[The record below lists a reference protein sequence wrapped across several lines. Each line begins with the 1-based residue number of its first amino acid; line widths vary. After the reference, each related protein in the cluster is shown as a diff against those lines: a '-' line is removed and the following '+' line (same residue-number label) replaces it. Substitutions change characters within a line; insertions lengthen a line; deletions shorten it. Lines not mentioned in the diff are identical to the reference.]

1 MRQIRK
7 LLSLAPG
14 ERFLLV
20 RTTLLVVA
28 VRVAL
33 WTLPLAYVCRSLSRR
48 RTAAPE
54 LAAFPVSRLAWAIEV
69 AARRVPCATCLTQAL
84 ALQCLLARAGRESC
98 VCIGV
103 AKKAAGGLESHA
115 WIECRGEIVIGDNGE
130 LHRYSPILLL
140 STES

>member
-7 LLSLAPG
+7 LLSLKPR
-14 ERFLLV
+14 ERLLLA
-20 RTTLLVVA
+20 RSTLLVVA

-54 LAAFPVSRLAWAIEV
+54 LAAFPVKRLAWAIQV
-69 AARRVPCATCLTQAL
+69 AARGIPCATCLTQAL
-84 ALQCLLARAGRESC
+84 ALQCLLAMAGRESC

-103 AKKAAGGLESHA
+103 AQKAAGELESHA
-115 WIECRGEIVIGDNGE
+115 WIEYRGKIVIGD
-130 LHRYSPILLL
+130 
-140 STES
+140 